1 MQTPQGP
8 EELVAPLLLIPTDDP
23 PETPLDAP
31 TLDASDVLDATPD
44 DPPTDDDRTPEDD
57 AALELAPPLLPLLA
71 PPDATDDDAT
81 TPELDPTV
89 DVLPDVPPELD
100 APDPLPPVELEVD
113 VESSGA
119 VNPQPSPQL
128 PLQMPSSAASPS
140 KKHPPSGATASVRT
154 QTRHCF
160 CPMLRCLPQDR
171 HANASPTPSTTLTL
185 SHPRV
190 TAVLFRL
197 PCGRPRAERQT
208 RTA

>member
-1 MQTPQGP
+1 M
-8 EELVAPLLLIPTDDP
+8 
-23 PETPLDAP
+23 
-31 TLDASDVLDATPD
+31 LDATPD
-44 DPPTDDDRTPEDD
+44 DPPTDDDTAPEDD
-57 AALELAPPLLPLLA
+57 AALELATPLFPLLA

-81 TPELDPTV
+81 TPELDAPPDALP
-89 DVLPDVPPELD
+89 DVLPPDVLPPVLD

-160 CPMLRCLPQDR
+160 CPMLRCLPQDGR
-171 HANASPTPSTTLTL
+171 ANASHARNNADVIPPARDSRVIPPTLWPAA
-185 SHPRV
+185 R
-190 TAVLFRL
+190 
-197 PCGRPRAERQT
+197 
-208 RTA
+208 